1 MANPLKV
8 VLIFVGF
15 VVSRCV
21 HIWIKGR
28 SRFHIAWSLL
38 IHFLLNRFIYLL
50 GAKAK
55 RKLEQDTK
63 NFRQVQEKFLLNIL
77 KRNSQTK
84 YGRKCNFTHIRNRR
98 GFTVSHPIT
107 KYSHYKSLVGR
118 YLFSVFRYLIIES
131 NTSPL
136 HQRVVINQTLI
147 T

>member
-1 MANPLKV
+1 MFMANLLKV

-15 VVSRCV
+15 VVTRCV
-21 HIWIKGR
+21 HIWIKVR
-28 SRFHIAWSLL
+28 SSFHTVRSLL

-77 KRNSQTK
+77 ERNSETK
-84 YGRKCNFTHIRNRR
+84 YGRKYKFTHITNRR

-118 YLFSVFRYLIIES
+118 YLYSVFRYL
-131 NTSPL
+131 
-136 HQRVVINQTLI
+136 
-147 T
+147 